1 MFDFAYPSMLFL
13 LLLIPLLWFYTVKL
27 RREPS
32 LKVASTAPFAGKRR
46 SLLAR
51 TPLAVWLLLA
61 AGTLLIFA
69 LARPRKGDERV
80 IVRANGIDIIIAIDM
95 SGSMMAMDVPQNIKT
110 SSALFEAI
118 RKREDKNRLDV
129 AKEEIERFIKQRPND
144 RIGLL
149 GFADLAY
156 SFSAPTLD
164 HKWLIARL
172 EQLQP
177 GMIGDA
183 TGIAS
188 PIASAVSRLKESKAP
203 RRVLVL
209 FTDGA
214 NTAENRLTPEQSA
227 NLAKEF
233 NCIIHT
239 VGIGS
244 DNAYVLVQGYGFQ
257 KVQGSFDEKLLS
269 SIASVTGGTYF
280 RAADKAGMQKVM
292 AEINAL
298 EKTNIEQ
305 PKYVEYKE
313 YAPLLGVLALLLIL
327 TGFLQENLLKVRIP

>member
-1 MFDFAYPSMLFL
+1 MFEVVHPYFLAAL
-13 LLLIPLLWFYTVKL
+13 LLLPVLWYYLKYLKKAPSVVIPGTAVFKKV
-27 RREPS
+27 PA
-32 LKVASTAPFAGKRR
+32 LKRTSAANWCY
-46 SLLAR
+46 LA
-51 TPLAVWLLLA
+51 ALLLII
-61 AGTLLIFA
+61 TA
-69 LARPRKGDERV
+69 LARPRSGDEKV
-80 IVRANGIDIIIAIDM
+80 IVRSKGIDIVLAIDM
-95 SGSMMAMDVPQNIKT
+95 SGSMQAMDVPRNIT
-110 SSALFEAI
+110 SADALAKAI
-118 RKREDKNRLDV
+118 NSGELRNRLDT
-129 AKEEIERFIKQRPND
+129 AKEEIRKFILARPND
-144 RIGLL
+144 RIGLI

-156 SFSAPTLD
+156 SFSPPTLD
-164 HKWLIARL
+164 HAWLLERL
-172 EQLQP
+172 QTLEPGQL
-177 GMIGDA
+177 GDA

-188 PIASAVSRLKESKAP
+188 AVSSGVRRLKNSDAP

-227 NLAKEF
+227 ALAKEF

-244 DNAYVLVQGYGFQ
+244 DNAYVLAQGYGFQ

-280 RAADKAGMQKVM
+280 RAADKEGLKKVM

-305 PKYVEYKE
+305 PKFVEYKE
-313 YAPLLGVLALLLIL
+313 YAPFLALAGALLLMA
-327 TGFLQENLLKVRIP
+327 GFIWENVIRVRIP

>member
-1 MFDFAYPSMLFL
+1 MFEFANIYFLFAL
-13 LLLIPLLWFYTVKL
+13 LGVPLLWYYLKHIKKA
-27 RREPS
+27 PS
-32 LKVASTAPFAGKRR
+32 VVIPSTAVFRKAAARKRTTFANWCY
-46 SLLAR
+46 LLAC
-51 TPLAVWLLLA
+51 VF
-61 AGTLLIFA
+61 LIAA
-69 LARPRKGDERV
+69 LARPRSGDEKV
-80 IVRANGIDIIIAIDM
+80 IIRSKGIDIVLALDM
-95 SGSMMAMDVPQNIKT
+95 SGSMQAMDVPRNIT
-110 SSALFEAI
+110 SADALAKAMNSGEV
-118 RKREDKNRLDV
+118 RNRLET
-129 AKEEIERFIKQRPND
+129 AKEEIRKFILSRPND
-144 RIGLL
+144 RIGLI

-156 SFSAPTLD
+156 SFSPPTLD
-164 HKWLIARL
+164 HAWLLERL
-172 EQLQP
+172 RTLEPGQL
-177 GMIGDA
+177 GDA

-188 PIASAVSRLKESKAP
+188 AVSSGVRRLKNSNAP

>member
-1 MFDFAYPSMLFL
+1 MFEFANYWFLFALLLLPLFWYYLKYVKRVPSVVIPSTAVFRKSAAGKMLGVANWCYLLAL
-13 LLLIPLLWFYTVKL
+13 LLLIV
-27 RREPS
+27 
-32 LKVASTAPFAGKRR
+32 G
-46 SLLAR
+46 
-51 TPLAVWLLLA
+51 
-61 AGTLLIFA
+61 
-69 LARPRKGDERV
+69 LARPRSGDEKV
-80 IVRANGIDIIIAIDM
+80 LVRSKGIDIVLALDM
-95 SGSMMAMDVPQNIKT
+95 SGSMQAMDVPRNIT
-110 SSALFEAI
+110 SADALAKAI
-118 RKREDKNRLDV
+118 NSGELKNRLET
-129 AKEEIERFIKQRPND
+129 AKDEIRKFILARPND
-144 RIGLL
+144 RIGLI

-156 SFSAPTLD
+156 SFSPPTLD
-164 HKWLIARL
+164 HAWLLERL
-172 EQLQP
+172 RTLEPGQL
-177 GMIGDA
+177 GDA

-188 PIASAVSRLKESKAP
+188 AVSSGVRRLKNSDAP

-244 DNAYVLVQGYGFQ
+244 DNAYVLAQGYGFQ

-280 RAADKAGMQKVM
+280 HAADKAGMEKVM
-292 AEINAL
+292 KEINAL

-305 PKYVEYKE
+305 PKFVEYKE
-313 YAPLLGVLALLLIL
+313 YAPVLALAGALLL
-327 TGFLQENLLKVRIP
+327 LCGFVWENLIRVRIP

>member
-1 MFDFAYPSMLFL
+1 
-13 LLLIPLLWFYTVKL
+13 
-27 RREPS
+27 
-32 LKVASTAPFAGKRR
+32 
-46 SLLAR
+46 
-51 TPLAVWLLLA
+51 
-61 AGTLLIFA
+61 
-69 LARPRKGDERV
+69 
-80 IVRANGIDIIIAIDM
+80 M
-95 SGSMMAMDVPQNIKT
+95 SGSMQAMDVPRNIT
-110 SSALFEAI
+110 SADALAKAI
-118 RKREDKNRLDV
+118 NSGELRNRLDT
-129 AKEEIERFIKQRPND
+129 AKEEIKKFILARPND
-144 RIGLL
+144 RIGLI

-156 SFSAPTLD
+156 SFSPPTLD
-164 HKWLIARL
+164 HAWLLERL
-172 EQLQP
+172 QTLEPGQL
-177 GMIGDA
+177 GDA

-188 PIASAVSRLKESKAP
+188 AVSSGVRRLKNSDAP

-244 DNAYVLVQGYGFQ
+244 DNAYVLAQGYGFQ

-280 RAADKAGMQKVM
+280 RAADKEGLKKVM

-305 PKYVEYKE
+305 PKFVEYKE
-313 YAPLLGVLALLLIL
+313 YAPFLALAGALLLMA
-327 TGFLQENLLKVRIP
+327 GFVWENLIRVRIP

>member
-1 MFDFAYPSMLFL
+1 MFEFANYWFLFALLLLPLFWYYLKYVKRAPSVVIPSTAVFRKSAAGKMLGVANWCYLLAL
-13 LLLIPLLWFYTVKL
+13 LLLIV
-27 RREPS
+27 
-32 LKVASTAPFAGKRR
+32 G
-46 SLLAR
+46 
-51 TPLAVWLLLA
+51 
-61 AGTLLIFA
+61 
-69 LARPRKGDERV
+69 LARPRSGDEKV
-80 IVRANGIDIIIAIDM
+80 LVRSKGIDIVLALDM
-95 SGSMMAMDVPQNIKT
+95 SGSMQAMDVPRNIT
-110 SSALFEAI
+110 SADALAKAI
-118 RKREDKNRLDV
+118 NSGELKNRLET
-129 AKEEIERFIKQRPND
+129 AKDEIRKFILARPND
-144 RIGLL
+144 RIGLI

-156 SFSAPTLD
+156 SFSPPTLD
-164 HKWLIARL
+164 HAWLLERL
-172 EQLQP
+172 RTLEPGQL
-177 GMIGDA
+177 GDA

-188 PIASAVSRLKESKAP
+188 AVSSGVRRLKNSDAP

-244 DNAYVLVQGYGFQ
+244 DNAYVLAQGYGFQ

-280 RAADKAGMQKVM
+280 HAADKAGMEKVM
-292 AEINAL
+292 KEINAL

-305 PKYVEYKE
+305 PKFVEYKE
-313 YAPLLGVLALLLIL
+313 YAPVLALAGALLL
-327 TGFLQENLLKVRIP
+327 LCGFVWENLIRVRIP